1 MSKLRVYN
9 NVRAYRQPERLTTST
24 TCTNSS
30 PVSGL
35 SEKASSRKEACRA
48 STHMAGCCAK
58 EGEEGPR
65 KSTRPEGPRFS
76 GLPGSTRR
84 GNHSTRT

>member
-1 MSKLRVYN
+1 MSKVCVYN
-9 NVRAYRQPERLTTST
+9 NERAHRQPESLTTST
-24 TCTNSS
+24 TCTSSS

-58 EGEEGPR
+58 EGEE
-65 KSTRPEGPRFS
+65 EGPR
-76 GLPGSTRR
+76 
-84 GNHSTRT
+84 